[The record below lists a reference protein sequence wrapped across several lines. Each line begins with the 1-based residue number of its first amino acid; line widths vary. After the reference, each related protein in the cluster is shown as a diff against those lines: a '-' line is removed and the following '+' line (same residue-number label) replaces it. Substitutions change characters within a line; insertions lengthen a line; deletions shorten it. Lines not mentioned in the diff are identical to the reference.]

1 MNLFENHC
9 IKYYKETQKLK
20 TINSKQK
27 RIDCINDLIKK
38 AEVNPKIS
46 KKVVDFWKNKVKE
59 IR

>member
-9 IKYYKETQKLK
+9 IKYYEGTRKLK

-27 RIDCINDLIKK
+27 RINCVNDLIKK
-38 AEVNPKIS
+38 TEVNPKIS